1 MTKDEA
7 LRLALEALEMLARYE
22 NPETKIQIKKPKNG
36 GQIVTMYPHKVA
48 TEAAEA
54 IKAALEAKDE
64 PVAWLHKETGLL
76 RKETISSKGADWD
89 ENHWKPLYTTPPQR
103 KPLSDEQTHEAIG
116 TAGVDLLELAKLW
129 SDNKIH
135 VYQFDNEAQKIIKA
149 VLLRAHGIIDPT
161 DLKGKA

>member
-22 NPETKIQIKKPKNG
+22 NPETKIQIRKPKDG

-64 PVAWLHKETGLL
+64 TVAWSEDFDAMPFNTYCKAIVDWYSHSRDGDSFLEGRDVEVIVVKYESGKGEYDTVFIHEGNKQYAYTRCEV
-76 RKETISSKGADWD
+76 SK
-89 ENHWKPLYTTPPQR
+89 WKPLY
-103 KPLSDEQTHEAIG
+103 
-116 TAGVDLLELAKLW
+116 
-129 SDNKIH
+129 
-135 VYQFDNEAQKIIKA
+135 
-149 VLLRAHGIIDPT
+149 AHPF
-161 DLKGKA
+161 KE